1 MNSDTPHLFYGTV
14 GYAKHYIRSPGFPTG
29 KHSLLLFRT
38 EDHGSGEFSEE
49 LAATLCGSWPGVQ
62 SASPKT
68 PKNTSF
74 F

>member
-1 MNSDTPHLFYGTV
+1 MINKKNWFSTLASL
-14 GYAKHYIRSPGFPTG
+14 AKNVFQ
-29 KHSLLLFRT
+29 
-38 EDHGSGEFSEE
+38 
-49 LAATLCGSWPGVQ
+49 LAATLRGSWPGAQ